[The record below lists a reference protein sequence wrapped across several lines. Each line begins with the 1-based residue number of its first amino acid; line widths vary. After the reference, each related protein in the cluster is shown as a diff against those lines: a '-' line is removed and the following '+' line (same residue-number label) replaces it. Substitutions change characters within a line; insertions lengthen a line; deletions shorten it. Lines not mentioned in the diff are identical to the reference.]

1 MSPVNLMTSTS
12 TWMQVTGWTLAHFV
26 WQGAVIAIIVAATLR
41 LSRRWPSEARYVV
54 ACGGLVAMVIVPIA
68 TALVLSSRS
77 PSPLTTAAPTA
88 MAAPGLTTGPVTDAT
103 DAAVLPA
110 VPAQLASASTGAPPS
125 DVSRGATN
133 GGMPSDRVS
142 GWLPL
147 VVWSWCAGVVF
158 LLGRMAVRLRG
169 VRRLRRTA
177 VAAVPA
183 PLRTACHELALRLG
197 LRVAFRVAASA
208 AVDSPTV
215 IGWWRPVILLP
226 IAALANLSPGQV
238 EAILAHELAHIRR
251 HDYLVNLLQS
261 VVETLLFYHPAVW
274 WLSGRVRTEREDAC
288 DDIAVTV
295 CGDRAEYAAA
305 LATLETRRGSDYA
318 PALAAAHGSLVTRI
332 RRILHVPIED
342 SVRSPG
348 WVTTLLLGVMFT
360 TGVVGAV
367 GMVDLPASLG
377 RSRAVT
383 DVTAVEPAFRS
394 VPPTQPSDATGAAAT
409 AMAAAEAAS
418 NARGT
423 EPEQAPPPQEQAAT
437 NFEWRIHEIDHFD
450 IYYYPELEEHL
461 ERIASYAERAYAQ
474 ISADLSRDLPERV
487 SLVVFRTHSEFEQS
501 NIVPG
506 GNAYR
511 VGSFSEP
518 FRQRIV
524 LPIDEPPDQLYR
536 RLVHELTHQFAFE
549 IIPRSSG
556 LSRRVPLWVDEGLAD
571 YMPGVWRPLDLMT
584 VRDAALADIVP
595 RMSELVDDGGFAS
608 ARVVYNLGHAA
619 FEFIEARWGKVGVR
633 QFLLSLRTTPPDGG
647 DVYEGAFG
655 LSADDFDDAFQSY
668 LRDRFQAFQGK
679 ERPNDYGRDLVPN
692 PAETPYAAVVSVE
705 PSPSG
710 ELIAAFAQNRTTRE
724 LDIVLLSAADGEV
737 VRNLT
742 PGRDQDLGF
751 ESIEIPGARWNT
763 VPWMSWS
770 SVDDRLAYFVRT
782 GPYRSL
788 ALHNVETGDMEE
800 IVDLN
805 TVDQPESPDIS
816 PDGRFI
822 AFSAQR
828 DLISDIY
835 LLDLETRDLTNLTDD
850 KVADY
855 APTFSPDG
863 SFLVYL
869 ARVSGNNTL
878 FTLDL
883 DTKEKTRLTFGNF
896 SDTAAQFVDDHTL
909 VFSSTAPDPL
919 APVGPDAAP
928 GGDIFNIFTL
938 DLDSREL
945 RQLTDTATGNLSTI
959 VLRGDDESRIAF
971 VTYFKGEYGIHTIAR
986 D

>member
-12 TWMQVTGWTLAHFV
+12 TWIQVTGWTLAHFV
-26 WQGAVIAIIVAATLR
+26 WQGVLIAIMVAATLR
-41 LSRRWPSEARYVV
+41 LSRRWPSAARYAV

-77 PSPLTTAAPTA
+77 PGPLTTAAQTA

-103 DAAVLPA
+103 NAAVLPA
-110 VPAQLASASTGAPPS
+110 VPGQLASTPTGVPPS
-125 DVSRGATN
+125 DVSRGATP

-197 LRVAFRVAASA
+197 LRVDFRVAASA

-274 WLSGRVRTEREDAC
+274 WLSGRVRAEREDAC

-305 LATLETRRGSDYA
+305 LATLETRRGPDYA

-367 GMVDLPASLG
+367 GIVDLPALG

-394 VPPTQPSDATGAAAT
+394 VAPIQPYEAAGAAAT
-409 AMAAAEAAS
+409 EMAAAEAVS
-418 NARGT
+418 NARDT
-423 EPEQAPPPQEQAAT
+423 EPEQAPPPQELAAI

-474 ISADLSRDLPERV
+474 ISADLLRDLPERV
-487 SLVVFRTHSEFEQS
+487 SLVVFRALLTSKWVEVQ
-501 NIVPG
+501 
-506 GNAYR
+506 
-511 VGSFSEP
+511 VGA
-518 FRQRIV
+518 
-524 LPIDEPPDQLYR
+524 
-536 RLVHELTHQFAFE
+536 T
-549 IIPRSSG
+549 RS
-556 LSRRVPLWVDEGLAD
+556 
-571 YMPGVWRPLDLMT
+571 
-584 VRDAALADIVP
+584 
-595 RMSELVDDGGFAS
+595 
-608 ARVVYNLGHAA
+608 
-619 FEFIEARWGKVGVR
+619 
-633 QFLLSLRTTPPDGG
+633 
-647 DVYEGAFG
+647 
-655 LSADDFDDAFQSY
+655 
-668 LRDRFQAFQGK
+668 
-679 ERPNDYGRDLVPN
+679 
-692 PAETPYAAVVSVE
+692 YAIWAV
-705 PSPSG
+705 
-710 ELIAAFAQNRTTRE
+710 
-724 LDIVLLSAADGEV
+724 
-737 VRNLT
+737 
-742 PGRDQDLGF
+742 
-751 ESIEIPGARWNT
+751 
-763 VPWMSWS
+763 
-770 SVDDRLAYFVRT
+770 
-782 GPYRSL
+782 
-788 ALHNVETGDMEE
+788 
-800 IVDLN
+800 
-805 TVDQPESPDIS
+805 
-816 PDGRFI
+816 
-822 AFSAQR
+822 
-828 DLISDIY
+828 
-835 LLDLETRDLTNLTDD
+835 
-850 KVADY
+850 
-855 APTFSPDG
+855 
-863 SFLVYL
+863 
-869 ARVSGNNTL
+869 
-878 FTLDL
+878 
-883 DTKEKTRLTFGNF
+883 
-896 SDTAAQFVDDHTL
+896 TA
-909 VFSSTAPDPL
+909 
-919 APVGPDAAP
+919 
-928 GGDIFNIFTL
+928 
-938 DLDSREL
+938 
-945 RQLTDTATGNLSTI
+945 
-959 VLRGDDESRIAF
+959 
-971 VTYFKGEYGIHTIAR
+971 
-986 D
+986 